1 MKIQK
6 FPYSRGAWRLVNSQG
21 QEVVWRKPFDH
32 PGLGMTVLD
41 QTICG
46 DTKAECMEQVFE
58 FVGYLMALN
67 RKPPE

>member
-6 FPYSRGAWRLVNSQG
+6 FLYSRGAWRLVNSQG

-32 PGLGMTVLD
+32 PDLGKTVVD

-46 DTKAECMEQVFE
+46 DTKAECLERAFE
-58 FVGYLMALN
+58 FLEYLMTLS
-67 RKPPE
+67 RRDP